1 MRREDEKFMRFALEL
16 AKMGKGLTSPNPCVG
31 AVIVKDGKVIGKGYH
46 KGAGRPHAEIY
57 ALRQAGRKAHGAT
70 LYVSLEPCR
79 HYGKT
84 PPCTNAIIS
93 HKIKRVV
100 TAMKD
105 PNPLNDGKGIMLL
118 RRNGVEVKVGVLED
132 EAKKMNEAFM
142 KFITKKIPFV
152 TVKVAQSLDGK
163 IATHTGDSKWITN
176 EVAREYVHRL
186 RGKVDA
192 ILVGVKTVLIDDPL
206 LTARP
211 KDRKIGKQ
219 PIRIILDSKLRIPLN
234 ARIFSKA
241 LSGKVIIATTR
252 LAPKNKLEALKKKN
266 AEILIVGSRDGKV
279 NIKSLMKELVKK
291 DIAHVLVEGGGE
303 AIASVIEAKVVD
315 KVLFFIAPKIIGG
328 RQATTSVE
336 GAGVNRV
343 NRAIE
348 LKEVGFESI
357 GDNFLIEGYIKD

>member
-1 MRREDEKFMRFALEL
+1 MRREDEKFMRLALEL
-16 AKMGKGLTSPNPCVG
+16 AKRGKGLTSPNPCVG
-31 AVIVKDGKVIGKGYH
+31 AVIVKGGKIIGKGYH
-46 KGAGRPHAEIY
+46 KRAGRPHAEIY
-57 ALRQAGRKAHGAT
+57 ALRQAGRKARGAT

-84 PPCTNAIIS
+84 PPCVNAIIS

-105 PNPLNDGKGIMLL
+105 PNPLNDGKGLKTL
-118 RRNGVEVKVGVLED
+118 RKNGIKVESGILKD
-132 EAKKMNEAFM
+132 EAKKLNEAFI

-176 EVAREYVHRL
+176 EVAREYVHML

-192 ILVGVKTVLIDDPL
+192 ILVGVKTVLRDDPL

-211 KDRKIGKQ
+211 KDRKAGKQ
-219 PIRIILDSKLRIPLN
+219 PFRIILDSKLRTPLN

-241 LSGKVIIATTR
+241 SSGKVIIATTR
-252 LAPKNKLEALKKKN
+252 LAPKDKLEALERKN
-266 AEILIVGSRDGKV
+266 AEILIVSSKDGKV
-279 NIKSLMKELVKK
+279 NIKSLMKELRKK

-336 GAGVNRV
+336 GSGVDRIS
-343 NRAIE
+343 RAIK
-348 LKEVGFESI
+348 LKEVSFENI

>member
-211 KDRKIGKQ
+211 KDRKIGK
-219 PIRIILDSKLRIPLN
+219 
-234 ARIFSKA
+234 
-241 LSGKVIIATTR
+241 
-252 LAPKNKLEALKKKN
+252 LKKKN